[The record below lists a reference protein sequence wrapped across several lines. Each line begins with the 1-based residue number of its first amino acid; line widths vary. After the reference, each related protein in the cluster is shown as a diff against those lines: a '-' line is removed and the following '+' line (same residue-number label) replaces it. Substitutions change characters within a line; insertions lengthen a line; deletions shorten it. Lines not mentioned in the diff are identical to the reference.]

1 MTFEELYRNYADS
14 VYSFLR
20 FRLQDAYL
28 VEDIFQD
35 TFLSAYREFAAERLP
50 DSPKAWLLTIAKRRM
65 VDRLRR
71 SPEAELPLASELGGG
86 QQRSFTEQV
95 MLKSLVGQLEEPL
108 RDVFYAL
115 YVEGMTIRET
125 AQLFAVPEGT
135 VKSRAFTARNKLAS
149 WMKEESPD
157 GP

>member
-20 FRLQDAYL
+20 FRLQDVFL

-35 TFLSAYREFAAERLP
+35 TFLSAYREFTADRLP

-71 SPEAELPLASELGGG
+71 SPGTELPLPPEMGYGE
-86 QQRSFTEQV
+86 QRSFTEQV
-95 MLKSLVGQLEEPL
+95 MLESLVGQLEEPL

-115 YVEGMTIRET
+115 YIEGMTIRET
-125 AQLFAVPEGT
+125 AELLAVPEGT

-149 WMKEESPD
+149 WMKEESPN
-157 GP
+157 GR